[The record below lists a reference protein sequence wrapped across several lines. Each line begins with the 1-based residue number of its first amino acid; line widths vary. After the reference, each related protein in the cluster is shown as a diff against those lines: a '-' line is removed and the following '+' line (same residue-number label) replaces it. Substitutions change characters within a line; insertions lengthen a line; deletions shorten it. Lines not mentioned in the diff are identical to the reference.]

1 MTSRLYPTT
10 RRLFRQVFVCM
21 RKLGLLSV
29 LSPLSF
35 MVLALYI
42 CGLILLDKRQT
53 ATRVAE
59 WLPGRAH
66 DALNRLL
73 TQQGI
78 STRSLFT
85 QVIEWAKRLGSGY
98 LVVDEVILAK
108 PYGKKCAWI
117 GYLYSTSE
125 KRYVKGMCAVVLLF
139 CVDTWRIPIAFRLW
153 RPKAHCAPD
162 QYRKRTELAWEMLL
176 EVAQTGLS
184 IQYVAF
190 DNLYTAGWL
199 TKAVSHLG
207 WTWVG
212 MVESKAHICYH
223 HRLWQA
229 GQLAATLKLKWRS
242 AFDLR
247 ACSLIAYLPKY
258 GTLQLVVTRN
268 RFGNFQVL
276 ATNDLGSDLSL
287 IITRKRHRWSIETLF
302 RDAKQFCGFTACQC
316 IVDGAQVLHIAFV
329 LLTFLVLQMLRR
341 DPKETLG
348 SFKDRLQREAMTG
361 QSSAPSLLK
370 GKMSQS
376 VLSTA

>member
-1 MTSRLYPTT
+1 MTSRLYTTT
-10 RRLFRQVFVCM
+10 RRLFRQVFVSM
-21 RKLGLLSV
+21 RQLGLLSV

-35 MVLALYI
+35 SLLAVYI

-53 ATRVAE
+53 ATRVAD

-73 TQQGI
+73 TQHTI
-78 STRSLFT
+78 STRRLFAR
-85 QVIEWAKRLGSGY
+85 VIEWAKRLGSGF
-98 LVVDEVILAK
+98 LVLDEVILAK

-139 CVDTWRIPIAFRLW
+139 CVGTWRIPIAFRLW
-153 RPKAHCAPD
+153 RPKVHCAPD

-212 MVESKAHICYH
+212 MVESKAHICYR

-229 GQLAATLKLKWRS
+229 RELAAVLKLKGRS
-242 AFDLR
+242 AFALR

-258 GTLQLVVTRN
+258 GTLRLVVTRN

-276 ATNDLGSDLSL
+276 ATNDLGSDLSF
-287 IITRKRHRWSIETLF
+287 IVARKRRRWSIETLF

-329 LLTFLVLQMLRR
+329 LLAFLVLQMLRR

-348 SFKDRLQREAMTG
+348 SVKDRLQREAMVG
-361 QSSAPSLLK
+361 QSSAPSFLDGKVPQSALL
-370 GKMSQS
+370 
-376 VLSTA
+376 TA

>member
-1 MTSRLYPTT
+1 MTSRLYATT
-10 RRLFRQVFVCM
+10 RRLFRQVFVSM
-21 RKLGLLSV
+21 RQLGLLSV

-35 MVLALYI
+35 SLLALYI

-53 ATRVAE
+53 ATRVAD

-73 TQQGI
+73 TQHTI
-78 STRSLFT
+78 STRRLFAKM
-85 QVIEWAKRLGSGY
+85 IEWAKRLGSGF
-98 LVVDEVILAK
+98 LVLDEVILAK
-108 PYGKKCAWI
+108 PYGEKCAWI

-139 CVDTWRIPIAFRLW
+139 CVGDWRIPIAFRLW

-229 GQLAATLKLKWRS
+229 RELAAVLKLKGRS
-242 AFDLR
+242 AFALR

-258 GTLQLVVTRN
+258 GTLRLVVTRN
-268 RFGNFQVL
+268 RHGNFQVL
-276 ATNDLGSDLSL
+276 ATNDLGSDLSFVVA
-287 IITRKRHRWSIETLF
+287 RKRRRWSIETLF
-302 RDAKQFCGFTACQC
+302 RDAKQYCGLTACQC
-316 IVDGAQVLHIAFV
+316 ILDGAQVLHIAFV
-329 LLTFLVLQMLRR
+329 LLAFLVLQMLRR

-348 SFKDRLQREAMTG
+348 SVKDRLQREAMLG
-361 QSSAPSLLK
+361 QSSTPSFLD
-370 GKMSQS
+370 GKVSQS
-376 VLSTA
+376 ALLTA

>member
-10 RRLFRQVFVCM
+10 RRLFRQVFVSM
-21 RKLGLLSV
+21 RQLGLLSV

-35 MVLALYI
+35 ALLAVYI

-53 ATRVAE
+53 ATRVAD

-73 TQQGI
+73 TEHSI
-78 STRSLFT
+78 STRSLFA
-85 QVIEWAKRLGSGY
+85 QVIEWAKRLGTGY

-108 PYGKKCAWI
+108 PYGKKCPWI

-139 CVDTWRIPIAFRLW
+139 CVGDWRIPIDFRLW
-153 RPKAHCAPD
+153 RPKERCAPD
-162 QYRKRTELAWEMLL
+162 QYRKRTELAREMLL

-199 TKAVSHLG
+199 TKCITRLG
-207 WTWVG
+207 WKWVG

-229 GQLAATLKLKWRS
+229 AQLAATLKLKWRS

-258 GTLQLVVTRN
+258 GTLRLVVTRN

-302 RDAKQFCGFTACQC
+302 RDAKQFFGFTACQC

-329 LLTFLVLQMLRR
+329 LLAFLVLQMLRR

-348 SFKDRLQREAMTG
+348 SLKDRLQREAMTG